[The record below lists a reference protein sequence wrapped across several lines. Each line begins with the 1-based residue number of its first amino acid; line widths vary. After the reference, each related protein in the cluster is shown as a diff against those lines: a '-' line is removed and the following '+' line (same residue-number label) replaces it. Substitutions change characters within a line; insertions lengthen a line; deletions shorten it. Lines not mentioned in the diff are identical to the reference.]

1 MNKALTGNKQEI
13 IYTKQLN
20 QKDEFWK
27 DLSFDIDT
35 TYAVHI
41 ISKKYGAINEAKI
54 QPKADIIL
62 AKGNIQIDYLLKSNF
77 YLNENDIKKLNLTP
91 IKESGIS
98 VKLPNSRYTITKI
111 SPNTFVKIFGSNL
124 LAAGASIYC
133 NKVKDFD
140 KNIDILNGW
149 NIKESD
155 FYNYF
160 NGNIENLNLNTL
172 NNKNKLVEIKTF
184 SNRKIGEL
192 TLNSKKISDLI
203 FKGIGNF
210 EEPYT
215 AHYLIENDEI
225 KENYYIPFIITTGS
239 GRSKG
244 VFTIVF
250 KPQ

>member
-20 QKDEFWK
+20 RKDKFWK

-111 SPNTFVKIFGSNL
+111 SPNTFIKIFGSNL

-140 KNIDILNGW
+140 KMAKRGSHFFV
-149 NIKESD
+149 KA
-155 FYNYF
+155 
-160 NGNIENLNLNTL
+160 
-172 NNKNKLVEIKTF
+172 NKPGVREVFDQMTF
-184 SNRKIGEL
+184 EGGSN
-192 TLNSKKISDLI
+192 
-203 FKGIGNF
+203 
-210 EEPYT
+210 T
-215 AHYLIENDEI
+215 AHKSLSKSEI
-225 KENYYIPFIITTGS
+225 IKQYKLLTGE
-239 GRSKG
+239 
-244 VFTIVF
+244 TE
-250 KPQ
+250 